1 MRIALVFA
9 TLIVGFAFGA
19 QAIATVNEFQEQRAE
34 QFCQVNPNY
43 CNAK

>member
-9 TLIVGFAFGA
+9 TLFFGIAFGS
-19 QAIATVNEFQEQRAE
+19 QAIATVNQLQEKQAE

-43 CNAK
+43 CN